1 MLITF
6 FVLLPH
12 KLNQTITTLK
22 GGIWGTLNLS
32 PQAMACDTWAQ
43 HKLSHILGD
52 GSSILT
58 LTLLFTF
65 CSKCII
71 KDMAILLTAYIHGF
85 ACILL

>member
-6 FVLLPH
+6 FVLLLH

-32 PQAMACDTWAQ
+32 PQAMASDTWAQ

-52 GSSILT
+52 GSSIFDINTTVHFL
-58 LTLLFTF
+58 
-65 CSKCII
+65 
-71 KDMAILLTAYIHGF
+71 
-85 ACILL
+85 